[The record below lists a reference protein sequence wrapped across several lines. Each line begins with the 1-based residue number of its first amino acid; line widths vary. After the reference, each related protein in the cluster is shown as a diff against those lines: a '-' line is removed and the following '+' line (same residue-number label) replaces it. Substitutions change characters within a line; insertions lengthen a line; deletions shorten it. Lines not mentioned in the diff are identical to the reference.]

1 MAYGYFWVR
10 VKGKEAFKRAPQKQN
25 EEVEDPWLYVAAPS
39 VFQSQSGTCSTL
51 YIDFRTVTESQENRS
66 HRPYNHTSTTSSF
79 YARWNMSVSTTTFLK
94 TCMLVSYLQHN
105 EQNSLF
111 KATNLIKIQVRPTY
125 ILHGLLDRHSL
136 ISSQLSTAFT
146 LHV

>member
-1 MAYGYFWVR
+1 MFKFSIYRYSSEIYKSWQFLPCSQNNSRIPKRTMAYGYFWVR

-94 TCMLVSYLQHN
+94 TCMLVSYLCIMNRIHYSRLQ
-105 EQNSLF
+105 
-111 KATNLIKIQVRPTY
+111 I
-125 ILHGLLDRHSL
+125 
-136 ISSQLSTAFT
+136 
-146 LHV
+146 